1 MKIKKIIKSRIGRN
15 SIFSILDQI
24 LSIGMNLI
32 LAILFAKFLGP
43 YSFGQY
49 SLGISLVG
57 VIAIFSNF
65 GILPILKREIAKSA
79 NKTNIY
85 LGNALGIKVLVSF
98 PLLLLITMF
107 IVLVLDYSEETIF
120 IIFLIAI
127 YNTIISLISYVGAAL
142 VSLHRNDVLLKLN
155 VTNKSISLIFAF
167 VLLTMGS
174 TLDYLLYT
182 FITISTLVFIYS
194 FYEIKK
200 IIPNFKVVFNP
211 RFNKKYILISFP
223 LVLASAAE
231 FINLKVDTIFI
242 GSILDEVSTGYYSAA
257 YSIFMGATFIP
268 LAMIKVFFPN
278 FVDLF
283 QNNKKDAF
291 DLLNKYKLYFII
303 YSLTIGLIF
312 YFFSKTIILLIFG
325 DEFNS
330 SVEVLQL
337 LSFALFAIIL
347 NRLYNY
353 VLVALKQDKYYF
365 KITLIGTLF
374 NVSLNFFLIPLYGIV
389 SAALATFITEFVV
402 FLLAFIKIN
411 RIKKIY
417 F

>member
-1 MKIKKIIKSRIGRN
+1 MQIKNIIKSRIGRN

-107 IVLVLDYSEETIF
+107 IVLVLDYSEDTIF